1 MSNSFSFLPYHTPTP
16 VDIVSN
22 KMIASMETDHVQTIT
37 LSDDERRKGKYPP
50 LTLQKALE
58 AMHQDGLVVLKG
70 VIDVKHID
78 ALNEKMCAE
87 ADQKRAD
94 PDQIYNH
101 AVKCASPDALPT

>member
-1 MSNSFSFLPYHTPTP
+1 
-16 VDIVSN
+16 
-22 KMIASMETDHVQTIT
+22 MIASMETDHVQTIT
-37 LSDDERRKGKYPP
+37 LSDDERCKGKYSP

-78 ALNEKMCAE
+78 ALNEKMCAD
-87 ADQKRAD
+87 ADKKRAD

-101 AVKCASPDALPT
+101 AVKCASPDALPTYLR